1 LLSWALLGRG
11 LNGTRPVP
19 PLSHFIVRMVARR
32 FGMSA
37 FGGKAD
43 ISLTLP
49 NVCF

>member
-1 LLSWALLGRG
+1 MSRQGIERMDKIAFDSMKLPLQLDDS
-11 LNGTRPVP
+11 P
-19 PLSHFIVRMVARR
+19 PAP
-32 FGMSA
+32 MSA